1 MKHTT
6 LFLLILLCVSG
17 MEAQYMPADSSFFR
31 SGLYPIS
38 ELEQRIRQLE
48 QGTQAFEQQARIG
61 KYILITGTTTM
72 LIGVSTLNQAPMS
85 AVGWLLTFTGATLSG
100 AGNILILDAPRALR
114 VKKDRKKR
122 LVG

>member
-6 LFLLILLCVSG
+6 LFLLILLCVSSI
-17 MEAQYMPADSSFFR
+17 EAQYMPADSSFFR

-48 QGTQAFEQQARIG
+48 QGTQAFEQQSRIG
-61 KYILITGTTTM
+61 KYMLITGTTTV
-72 LIGVSTLNQAPMS
+72 LIGVSTLNQAPMNP
-85 AVGWLLTFTGATLSG
+85 VGWLLMFTGATLGG

>member
-17 MEAQYMPADSSFFR
+17 IEAQYMPADSSFFR

-48 QGTQAFEQQARIG
+48 QGTQAFEQQSRIG
-61 KYILITGTTTM
+61 KYMLITGTTTV
-72 LIGVSTLNQAPMS
+72 LIGVSTLNQAPMNP
-85 AVGWLLTFTGATLSG
+85 VGWLLMFTGATLGG
-100 AGNILILDAPRALR
+100 AGHILILDAPRALR

>member
-6 LFLLILLCVSG
+6 LFLLILLCVSSI
-17 MEAQYMPADSSFFR
+17 EAQYMSADSSFFR

-48 QGTQAFEQQARIG
+48 QGTQAFEQQSRIG
-61 KYILITGTTTM
+61 KYMLITGTTTV

-122 LVG
+122 LIG

>member
-31 SGLYPIS
+31 NGLYPIS

-48 QGTQAFEQQARIG
+48 QGTQAFEQQSRIG
-61 KYILITGTTTM
+61 KYMLITGTTTV
-72 LIGVSTLNQAPMS
+72 LIGVSTLNQAPMNP
-85 AVGWLLTFTGATLSG
+85 VGWLLMFTGATLGG
-100 AGNILILDAPRALR
+100 AGHILILDAPRALR
-114 VKKDRKKR
+114 AKKDRKKR
-122 LVG
+122 LIG